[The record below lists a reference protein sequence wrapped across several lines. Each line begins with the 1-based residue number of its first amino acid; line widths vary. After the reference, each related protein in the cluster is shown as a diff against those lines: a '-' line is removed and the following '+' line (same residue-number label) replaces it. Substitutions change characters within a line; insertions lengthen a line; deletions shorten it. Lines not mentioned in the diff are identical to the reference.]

1 MASPNPILLRPEDF
15 PGLVK
20 ASGGELDK
28 LFRALNGNYAE
39 MARALA
45 GLLAAVPPPKFA
57 APSMLNGWIN
67 FGDLPSRPAQYGKDA
82 LGWVHSAGVVRDG
95 TIGLPIFVLPV
106 GFRPAGTRGF
116 AAPSNGTTGTLVVFS
131 TGEVIA
137 QAPANNGFVYLDPI
151 SFLAEN

>member
-15 PGLVK
+15 PCLGK

-28 LFRALNGNYAE
+28 LFRVLNGNYAE

-45 GLLAAVPPPKFA
+45 GLLAAAPPPKFA

-67 FGDLPSRPAQYGKDA
+67 FGDRPSRPAQYGKDA
-82 LGWVHSAGVVRDG
+82 LGWVHLAGVVKEG
-95 TIGLPIFVLPV
+95 AIGSPIFVLPV
-106 GFRPAGTRGF
+106 GFRPAGLRGF
-116 AAPSNGTTGTLVVFS
+116 AGAAASGVTEIHVYS
-131 TGEVIA
+131 TGEVTPI
-137 QAPANNGFVYLDPI
+137 APATNGYVYLDSI

>member
-45 GLLAAVPPPKFA
+45 GLLAVAPPPKFA

-67 FGDLPSRPAQYGKDA
+67 FGDLPSRPAQFCKDA
-82 LGWVHSAGVVRDG
+82 LGWVHLAGVVKGG

-106 GFRPAGTRGF
+106 GFRPAGLRSFPASSPAIGE
-116 AAPSNGTTGTLVVFS
+116 VVVYS
-131 TGEVIA
+131 TGEVAAI
-137 QAPANNGFVYLDPI
+137 APATNGYVYLDSI